1 MKMWLLVMGGL
12 GILGCP
18 ADNSPLQSENHRLK
32 KQMAKQES
40 VIASLQEGNKVM
52 QQQIDLLNQEGRTV
66 RKKLEQDL
74 RMAQEKLQQISQGH
88 KEENKRM
95 EVLEAEKLKL
105 SADAR
110 WLRTQRDN
118 MRKGLKV
125 QQAGGKK
132 QELTFPFE
140 SILKVTESALTR
152 NGYKVI
158 ASMQTD
164 QKAVYVTDRKISKPV
179 SLEFT
184 GFRNQYV
191 LAVEKGKQQNTS
203 IWVKADFEKLA
214 QNGQILEAGKQ
225 EVGEIEFRLIQEI
238 QRTLEATQSIEE
250 SPGTK

>member
-1 MKMWLLVMGGL
+1 MSIGFVVMGGL

-18 ADNSPLQSENHRLK
+18 ADTSPLQSENQRLK
-32 KQMAKQES
+32 KQLAKQES

-74 RMAQEKLQQISQGH
+74 RAAQAQLQQLSQGH
-88 KEENKRM
+88 KKESKKLEA
-95 EVLEAEKLKL
+95 LEAEKLKL

-110 WLRTQRDN
+110 WLRTQRDH
-118 MRKGLKV
+118 MRKALKV
-125 QQAGGKK
+125 EQGGGKS
-132 QELTFPFE
+132 QELSFPFTDV
-140 SILKVTESALTR
+140 LTMTESALIR

-184 GFRNQYV
+184 GFRNQYL
-191 LAVEKGKQQNTS
+191 LAVERGKQDITS
-203 IWVKADFEKLA
+203 IWVKADFEKIG
-214 QNGQILEAGKQ
+214 QNGHTLRAAKEEIS
-225 EVGEIEFRLIQEI
+225 EIESRLIQEI
-238 QRTLEATQSIEE
+238 QRTLEITQAPED
-250 SPGTK
+250 PPPTP